1 MTSAKRFLLIALS
14 FAIALS
20 VFAVF
25 TPRIAHAITAT
36 LVQVVN
42 TSANPVPSADA
53 SLKFEASVCSQS
65 GTIAPATNSCAPG
78 KNVFVVP
85 TTTTTGTPVKRLV
98 IDYVSGTCSN
108 FNNNAL
114 QLKTITIAGPPTP
127 DSVNGGS
134 SFTYYVATGPGYSYV
149 NDSTWGPP
157 IANFPET
164 DYIFSQPTH
173 ITFNAGDTVS
183 VGVLGFLPSRASAF
197 DYYCIDQLAGYLVT
211 Q

>member
-1 MTSAKRFLLIALS
+1 MTSAKRFVLIALS
-14 FAIALS
+14 FAVALS

-53 SLKFEASVCSQS
+53 SLRFEASLCSQ
-65 GTIAPATNSCAPG
+65 GGVVGPATNSCTPG
-78 KNVFVVP
+78 QNVFVVP
-85 TTTTTGTPVKRLV
+85 ATASTGAAVKRLV

-108 FNNNAL
+108 YNNNAL
-114 QLKTITIAGPPTP
+114 QIKTITITGPPTP

-134 SFTYYVATGPGYSYV
+134 SFVHYVATGPGYSYV
-149 NDSTWGPP
+149 NDSTWPPP
-157 IANFPET
+157 ITNLPET
-164 DYIFSQPTH
+164 DYTFSQPMH

-183 VGVLGFLPSRASAF
+183 VGVFGFLPSLAGAF
-197 DYYCIDQLAGYLVT
+197 DYVCTDRLDGYLVT